1 LKKGSSL
8 KRPIALL
15 LLAFLVTS
23 LAATGYA
30 LATTPFLT
38 HAIFSTH
45 NQIDGIQ
52 DLSSQ
57 QGITGTVTIAN
68 VSPICTVTGSV
79 PATGPDLI
87 ITSSNGRTTQDVAL
101 SWTLQNQCQLVA
113 PFRVTL
119 SPGTYSLNLSSCN
132 YMGCRVL
139 PITVVVVPGVFTPAK
154 ISIITGIY

>member
-1 LKKGSSL
+1 MKKESSL

-15 LLAFLVTS
+15 LLAFLATS

-38 HAIFSTH
+38 HANFSTH
-45 NQIDGIQ
+45 KQVDGIQ
-52 DLSSQ
+52 DLSSE

-68 VSPICTVTGSV
+68 VSPLCAVTGSV

-87 ITSSNGRTTQDVAL
+87 VTPSNGLRQDMAL
-101 SWTLQNQCQLVA
+101 SWTLQNRCQLVA

-139 PITVVVVPGVFTPAK
+139 PITVVVVPGIFTPAK
-154 ISIITGIY
+154 ISIVTGIY

>member
-1 LKKGSSL
+1 M
-8 KRPIALL
+8 L
-15 LLAFLVTS
+15 LLAFLATS

-38 HAIFSTH
+38 HAIFLTH
-45 NQIDGIQ
+45 RKIDVIQ

-68 VSPICTVTGSV
+68 VSPLCTVTGSV

-87 ITSSNGRTTQDVAL
+87 ITSSNGRTQGVGL
-101 SWTLQNQCQLVA
+101 SWTLQNRCQLVA

-119 SPGTYSLNLSSCN
+119 SPGTYSLDLSSCN

-139 PITVVVVPGVFTPAK
+139 PITVVVVPRVFTPAK
-154 ISIITGIY
+154 ISIVTGIY